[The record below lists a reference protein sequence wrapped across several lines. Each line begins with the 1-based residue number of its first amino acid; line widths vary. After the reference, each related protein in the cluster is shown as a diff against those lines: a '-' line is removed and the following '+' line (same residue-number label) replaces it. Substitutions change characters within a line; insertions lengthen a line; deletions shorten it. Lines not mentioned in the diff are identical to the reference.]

1 MTTSSLKTT
10 LLLINLPLAANR
22 VPIFRYMSNKI
33 EVKKLITACKGLSE
47 GEKSTLRGFLDRSIV
62 GIDSMTNN
70 GNLIEISYLKCI
82 ISDNREGNFD
92 DGYI

>member
-1 MTTSSLKTT
+1 
-10 LLLINLPLAANR
+10 
-22 VPIFRYMSNKI
+22 MSNKV
-33 EVKKLITACKGLSE
+33 EVKKLITACEGLNE
-47 GEKSTLRGFLDRSIV
+47 EEKSTLRRFLDRSVV